1 MSDDE
6 IVDLR
11 DSVHRFHCAKRS
23 YDEEMKL
30 IFQRS
35 FVEIRIYVCVP
46 RPLYIT
52 VQCGR
57 E

>member
-6 IVDLR
+6 IVDFR
-11 DSVHRFHCAKRS
+11 DSVHRFHCPKRS

-35 FVEIRIYVCVP
+35 FVEIHIYVYP
-46 RPLYIT
+46 ALYT
-52 VQCGR
+52 
-57 E
+57 